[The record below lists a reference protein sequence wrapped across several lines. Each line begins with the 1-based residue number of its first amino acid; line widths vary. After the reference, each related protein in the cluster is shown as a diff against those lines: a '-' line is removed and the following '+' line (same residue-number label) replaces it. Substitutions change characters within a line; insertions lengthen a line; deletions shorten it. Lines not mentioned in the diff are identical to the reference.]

1 VTRLLSPYGVCR
13 TLEGVRTLSE
23 RDVAALL
30 GLTAELVA
38 LEDADPFPPHFLGR
52 LAELIGNPE
61 AAYCELDRDRQS
73 VIRNV
78 SWADGDEVTEGPSDD
93 EEGPYWRLRHSHPVC
108 GYRERT
114 RDWTSVRK
122 ISDFATQRQLRR
134 TEIWDDVYRDA
145 DIQYWIDVGLR
156 PTGMQTRVFIF
167 ARGSV
172 DFDERDRLV
181 LELLQPHLQARYDSV
196 QRAAEAANALAAIE
210 AEGVDD
216 PRCVVLCS
224 ADGVIEFASPE
235 SRRLLACYLECGN
248 GRIPAGVL
256 SAVRRRQQPVV
267 VERDGQRLTLR
278 AAESAG
284 LLVLLLGEED
294 MRLDRLTPRQRTV
307 LAHVA
312 QGDTDAQIASSIGVA
327 PSTVNKHLENIYE
340 RLGVHTRTAAAALV
354 SAAHLH

>member
-1 VTRLLSPYGVCR
+1 
-13 TLEGVRTLSE
+13 VRTLSE

-30 GLTAELVA
+30 ASTAELVA
-38 LEDADPFPPHFLGR
+38 LEDADPFPPHFLRR
-52 LAELIGNPE
+52 LAGLLGNDD
-61 AAYCELDRDRQS
+61 AGYSELDRGQQRSLHQS
-73 VIRNV
+73 WWSVDD
-78 SWADGDEVTEGPSDD
+78 DGGTEGPRDD
-93 EEGPYWRLRHSHPVC
+93 EGGPYWRLRHSHPVC

-114 RDWTSVRK
+114 SDWTSVRK

-134 TEIWDDVYRDA
+134 TEIWDEVYRDA
-145 DIQYWIDVGLR
+145 DIQFWIDVGLR
-156 PTGMQTRVFIF
+156 PTGRQTRVFTF
-167 ARGSV
+167 ARGSH

-181 LELLQPHLQARYDSV
+181 LELLQPHLQARHDAV
-196 QRAAEAANALAAIE
+196 QRAAEAASALATIE
-210 AEGVDD
+210 AEGIDD
-216 PRCVVLCS
+216 PRCVILCS

-235 SRRLLACYLECGN
+235 SRRLLACYLECCD

-256 SAVRRRQQPVV
+256 SAIRCRQQPVV

-307 LAHVA
+307 LEHVA
-312 QGDTDAQIASSIGVA
+312 RGDTDAQIAFSIGIA

-354 SAAHLH
+354 SAHRRSS